1 MVDLKKFIEPNSI
14 AMIGASAKSGS
25 MSSVVIK
32 NLISLGYKGEIY
44 LVNPNGEKL
53 FGLNVYRSLMEI
65 DGDVDLGILFVNPAR
80 VTGAISE
87 CAERGIESV
96 IIVSDGLDQKTSA
109 GNTIE
114 TEIVNL
120 AKNKGVRIVGPNSMG
135 IVNSANNFC
144 TSFIPVERLPRG
156 GLSLVSQ
163 SGIFIGAVLSWII
176 SEKNI
181 GISKSIDLANKCDV
195 DEVEVLEYFLN
206 DKDTRVVV
214 VHLES
219 VRDGQKFLQMAK
231 EVSLD
236 KPILAFKTG
245 KTAVGAKLVY
255 SHTGSIS
262 GKDDAYNAAFLQSG
276 IIRVTDI
283 EEMLDLA
290 TAFMHLPP
298 LKGNKIAVITYTGG
312 WGALT
317 ADFCEEFGLE
327 IAELSK
333 STLQRVKDV
342 SPPWRDITN
351 PVDIWP
357 PAKMDAQKS
366 YRAAI
371 RAVMEDDGVDAVIVL
386 APASTDPV
394 FDIFGVLEEE
404 VKRYEKPMVI
414 WAVGNKKGMDKAA
427 GIIASDVVVY
437 STIKRAVKVLS
448 KLYQYYRNKRISFQS
463 Q

>member
-1 MVDLKKFIEPNSI
+1 MVSLKKFIEPNSVAI
-14 AMIGASAKSGS
+14 IGASAKSGS

-44 LVNPNGEKL
+44 LVNPNGGKL
-53 FGLNVYRSLMEI
+53 FGLNVYHSLMEI
-65 DGDVDLGILFVNPAR
+65 AENVDVAILFVNPAR
-80 VTGAISE
+80 VKGTISE

-96 IIVSDGLDQKTSA
+96 IIVSDGLDQKTST

-114 TEIVNL
+114 AEIVDL
-120 AKNKGVRIVGPNSMG
+120 AKNKGIRIVGPNSMG

-144 TSFIPVERLPRG
+144 TSFISVDRLPRG

-163 SGIFIGAVLSWII
+163 SGVFIGAVLSWII

-181 GISKSIDLANKCDV
+181 GISKSVDLANKCDV

-206 DKDTRVVV
+206 DKETRVIVL
-214 VHLES
+214 HLES
-219 VRDGQKFLQMAK
+219 VCDGQKFLQMAK
-231 EVSLD
+231 KVSLE
-236 KPILAFKTG
+236 KPILAFRPG

-290 TAFMHLPP
+290 IGFMHLPP
-298 LKGNKIAVITYTGG
+298 LKGNNIAVITYTGG

-333 STLQRVKDV
+333 NTLQKVKDV

-357 PAKMDAQKS
+357 PARMDAQRS
-366 YRAAI
+366 YRVAI

-386 APASTDPV
+386 APASIDPV

-404 VKRYEKPMVI
+404 VKRYKKPMVI

-448 KLYQYYRNKRISFQS
+448 KLYKYYRNKRITFQL